1 MSFSA
6 TIMRVA
12 APQARTLL
20 DIFNATVAGR
30 SIVMRGE
37 RLPAHT
43 RWHRAPVVAV

>member
-6 TIMRVA
+6 TITRVA

-30 SIVMRGE
+30 SIVMRE